1 MNNINIVGRI
11 VKDAELK
18 IYDTNQV
25 LSFTVAVDRDYIK
38 KDGSRDT
45 DFINCEY
52 SRKDLSKLVEYV
64 KKGVLVS
71 VEGSLNLDKYIKDD
85 ETKYYTKIRTRNLKL
100 LSKANGQSED
110 NSDLPF

>member
-11 VKDAELK
+11 VKDADLK
-18 IYDTNQV
+18 IYETNNIIT
-25 LSFTVAVDRDYIK
+25 FTVAVDRDYVK

-52 SRKDLSKLVEYV
+52 SRKDLSKLAQYV

-71 VEGSLNLDKYIKDD
+71 VEGALNLDKYIKDD
-85 ETKYYTKIRTRNLKL
+85 ETKYYTKVRVRNIKL
-100 LSKANGQSED
+100 LSKAGENKED
-110 NSDLPF
+110 DSDLPF